1 MNQADI
7 AEDDIKTASRQRRG
21 SGKKTGSK
29 PRKSRA
35 SKVRSIKLTPPV
47 VGLGALA
54 VVLLGTTAF
63 FGWSVYNNSDAAS
76 TREAILVASR
86 QEALA
91 LTTLSSQSGS
101 KDYQAVLNGS
111 AGDLKDE
118 ISAGKSQFL
127 KGLGTAGVTSTGH
140 VLDAGVQSVNGGS
153 AKVLIDVQATVS
165 NKQTANKPEQR
176 AYHWQ
181 LNLVSSDGKWLVTNL
196 EFV

>member
-47 VGLGALA
+47 GGLGALA

>member
-1 MNQADI
+1 LDQADI
-7 AEDDIKTASRQRRG
+7 ADDDIKTASRARRG
-21 SGKKTGSK
+21 TGKKNAPK
-29 PRKSRA
+29 PPKSRA
-35 SKVRSIKLTPPV
+35 SKARTIKLTPPL
-47 VGLGALA
+47 VGLGVLG
-54 VVLLGTTAF
+54 VILLGTTVF

-76 TREAILVASR
+76 TRSTILSSSR

-91 LTTLSSQSGS
+91 LTTLSSQTGS
-101 KDYQAVLNGS
+101 KDYQTVLNGS
-111 AGDLKDE
+111 AGDLKDQ

-127 KGLGTAGVTSTGH
+127 KGLGTAGVTSTGK

-181 LNLVSSDGKWLVTNL
+181 LSLVSSNGKWLVTSL